1 MRSYDYKIA
10 KSRCERVDGVSVFLL
25 YVHIVTPDP
34 SSVHLTHTML
44 VLSNAKIQWCELKG
58 QDLVSHCNIL
68 IR

>member
-25 YVHIVTPDP
+25 YVHIVTPDL
-34 SSVHLTHTML
+34 SSVHLTHTTL
-44 VLSNAKIQWCELKG
+44 ILSNAKIQQCELKG
-58 QDLVSHCNIL
+58 QDPVSRCNVL